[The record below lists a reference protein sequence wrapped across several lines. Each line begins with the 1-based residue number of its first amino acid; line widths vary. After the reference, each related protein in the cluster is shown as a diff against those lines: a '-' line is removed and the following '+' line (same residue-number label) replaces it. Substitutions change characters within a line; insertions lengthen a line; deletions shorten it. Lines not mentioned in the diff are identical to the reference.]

1 MSKSYKEITDEEINQ
16 LNTLLENAKNE
27 NLNEI
32 EFLGQTLSIDYGFLL
47 LIACTELNEKD
58 KSSNS

>member
-1 MSKSYKEITDEEINQ
+1 MSKSYKELTTEEIKE
-16 LNTLLENAKNE
+16 LNILLESAKNE

-32 EFLGQTLSIDYGFLL
+32 EFLGHTLSIDYGFLL

-58 KSSNS
+58 QSSNT